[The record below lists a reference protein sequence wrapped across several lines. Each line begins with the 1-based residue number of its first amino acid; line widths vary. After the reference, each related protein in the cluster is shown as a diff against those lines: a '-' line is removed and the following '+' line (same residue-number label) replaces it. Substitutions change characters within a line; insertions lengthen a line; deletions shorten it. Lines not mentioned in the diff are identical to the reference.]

1 MLQAY
6 TQKAS
11 LIGVRKHPADEQR
24 LTADQW
30 RLMWAEQMLEADE
43 SAGDEAPDWI
53 NSSWQ
58 RASSTNTL
66 LLHPLTAHWLPNTR
80 YEASNKHSIYLV
92 RNWKNTRAL

>member
-66 LLHPLTAHWLPNTR
+66 LVHPLQLTGYPTLDMRLQINTQF
-80 YEASNKHSIYLV
+80 I
-92 RNWKNTRAL
+92 